1 MASEKILPRNLLR
14 NMNKYIRFVSLAKSF
29 FLHAKLQIVPCICVV
44 TTRVWLYVT
53 VSLLF
58 QVSAVSGNPIWMF
71 VTAPSSGFALY
82 PSAGRRAGGQ
92 EGVGGWCNACSL
104 WVLMG
109 AVQHR
114 DMFERSLRAAR
125 FKQWLLMRLLK
136 HGGHSRTWSRNK
148 PALRFTALLDT
159 IPARAA
165 SERQDVVLLGS
176 VHQDELIKTQ
186 VKSKWP
192 LKSHCFRI
200 LVCWFFYVVQQKC
213 LSSINVPGY

>member
-1 MASEKILPRNLLR
+1 M
-14 NMNKYIRFVSLAKSF
+14 SLAKSF
-29 FLHAKLQIVPCICVV
+29 FLHAKLRANIPVHLCCHNACLIKD
-44 TTRVWLYVT
+44 T
-53 VSLLF
+53 VAYMLF

-82 PSAGRRAGGQ
+82 PSAGRRASGQ

-176 VHQDELIKTQ
+176 VHQDELIKTSQ
-186 VKSKWP
+186 IKMTTKISLLQNSCV
-192 LKSHCFRI
+192 
-200 LVCWFFYVVQQKC
+200 LVFYVVQQKC
-213 LSSINVPGY
+213 L